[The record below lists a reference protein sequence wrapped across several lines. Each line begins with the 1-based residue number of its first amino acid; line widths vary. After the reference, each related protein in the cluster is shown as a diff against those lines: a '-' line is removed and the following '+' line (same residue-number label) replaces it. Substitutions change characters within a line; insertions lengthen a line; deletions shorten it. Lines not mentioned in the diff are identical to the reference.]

1 VENEKLRQEVE
12 GLVAVVSGLEAVAKD
27 KEERFRQVEQRLAGE
42 LKEARER
49 LITLGSELELEVF
62 VHKQME
68 EQLQAVR
75 ETAT

>member
-1 VENEKLRQEVE
+1 MENEKLRQEVD
-12 GLVAVVSGLEAVAKD
+12 GLTGVVAGLEAVAKD